1 MTAGEL
7 LSQAERALTEFR
19 EYEGFVKQ
27 LETLKRSLL
36 AGEFDDSV
44 LQQTQL
50 VIPGKLQPHRG
61 VIPADDSL
69 KETRL
74 LINELNHIVK
84 ARRQKRA

>member
-1 MTAGEL
+1 MTTGEL
-7 LSQAERALTEFR
+7 RSQVERALTEFR

-27 LETLKRSLL
+27 LEALKKSLL
-36 AGEFDDSV
+36 SGDFNDSI

-50 VIPGKLQPHRG
+50 GIPGKLKPHRG

-74 LINELNHIVK
+74 LINELNHIIK
-84 ARRQKRA
+84 IRRRKRA

>member
-7 LSQAERALTEFR
+7 RSQVERALTEFHD
-19 EYEGFVKQ
+19 YGSFVNQ
-27 LETLKRSLL
+27 LEALERSLL
-36 AGEFDDSV
+36 SGEFDDSV

-50 VIPGKLQPHRG
+50 AIPGKLQPHRG

-74 LINELNHIVK
+74 LINELNHIIK